1 MPRVSIAMVTGQRLH
16 INSRLIMA
24 RDRAHIIFS
33 LSSVQSNV
41 RPGHAKPT
49 VPQNIRGTSTLS
61 DYNPAHTLIFTII
74 LYKSCAAATFTHLEP
89 LLLKN
94 YVCIVAFASNTQR
107 ALI

>member
-1 MPRVSIAMVTGQRLH
+1 MDEFC
-16 INSRLIMA
+16 N
-24 RDRAHIIFS
+24 IF
-33 LSSVQSNV
+33 LVFQNYLTALYKGLAIVQLTSV
-41 RPGHAKPT
+41 PGHAKPT

-74 LYKSCAAATFTHLEP
+74 LYKSCAATTFIHLEP

-94 YVCIVAFASNTQR
+94 YICIVAFAPNAQR